1 MKMCAPRWLLVTIF
15 IVVTAVGCSATTPPP
30 APTSAPSTAST
41 PLIDCAAL
49 EADIERA
56 IITGPATLDN
66 VRAVLISVDGESK
79 IAHYRRGFTEDH
91 YGHVFSVTKS
101 VLSILIGIAIDDGL
115 IDDVDQPL
123 IKLLPKHR
131 KAMSGDTGKV
141 TLRHLLSMSG
151 GFNDDWPGGFV
162 WEEYAKPGK
171 RFIDVLLDRR
181 QEFEPGA
188 TFWYSDTGAH
198 LAAAVLQAALDRADG
213 DDPRTIL
220 DYARKRCSIRWRS
233 RPSQASPSPYLIP
246 STLLA
251 SSMRGLVGEPTR
263 TVSSWAGSASV

>member
-1 MKMCAPRWLLVTIF
+1 M
-15 IVVTAVGCSATTPPP
+15 
-30 APTSAPSTAST
+30 
-41 PLIDCAAL
+41 
-49 EADIERA
+49 
-56 IITGPATLDN
+56 
-66 VRAVLISVDGESK
+66 LISVDGESK
-79 IAHYRRGFTEDH
+79 IAHYRRGFTEDD

-141 TLRHLLSMSG
+141 TLRHLMSMSG

-162 WEEYAKPGK
+162 WEEYAEPGK
-171 RFIDVLLDRR
+171 SFIDVLLDRR

-233 RPSQASPSPYLIP
+233 RPSQASPSPFPIP
-246 STLLA
+246 STPLA
-251 SSMRGLVGEPTR
+251 SSKRGSVGEPTR
-263 TVSSWAGSASV
+263 MVSSWARSASG